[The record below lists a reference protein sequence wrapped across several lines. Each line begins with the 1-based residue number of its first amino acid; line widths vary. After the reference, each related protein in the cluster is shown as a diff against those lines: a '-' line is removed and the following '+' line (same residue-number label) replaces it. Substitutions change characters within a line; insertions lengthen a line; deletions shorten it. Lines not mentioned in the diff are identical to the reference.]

1 MCSVHCTCICEI
13 LYIAFTLT
21 LGPGDCV
28 PTCCGVCEKC
38 SLLLFFAFGVL
49 AVLFAL
55 GVHPDLEGVKL
66 FLHLF
71 FVVGNTDV
79 S

>member
-1 MCSVHCTCICEI
+1 
-13 LYIAFTLT
+13 
-21 LGPGDCV
+21 V
-28 PTCCGVCEKC
+28 PTCGVCEK
-38 SLLLFFAFGVL
+38 STLLLLFFAFGVL

-55 GVHPDLEGVKL
+55 GVHPNLEGVKI

-71 FVVGNTDV
+71 FVVENIDV